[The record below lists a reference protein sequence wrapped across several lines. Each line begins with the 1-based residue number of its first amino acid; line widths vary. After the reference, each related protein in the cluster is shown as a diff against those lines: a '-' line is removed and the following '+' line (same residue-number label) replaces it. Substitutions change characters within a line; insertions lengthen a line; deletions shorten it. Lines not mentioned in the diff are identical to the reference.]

1 MKLSTKRVIV
11 LWLMVFLGGIL
22 WSIST
27 QAGGLDDEVMGDESW
42 TVETRKGLVFYTTH
56 GKIVEGLKF
65 GFFKSPENCE
75 SDILWLNFS
84 SSEEKVKDF
93 IGKDVMISLEV
104 DGVDFRINPP
114 MLGAHTIGFTHVM
127 LFTNWVV
134 GERLMDA
141 LMKGRYVTVQIVE
154 PKQLEVLLDIK
165 EERFS
170 LDGFV
175 ASRKEAMTICN
186 RIDKE

>member
-1 MKLSTKRVIV
+1 MPLYTKRIII
-11 LWLMVFLGGIL
+11 LWLTVLLVGMP

-27 QAGGLDDEVMGDESW
+27 QAGGLDDEIVGDESW
-42 TVETRKGLVFYTTH
+42 TVETRMGQVFYTTQ

-65 GFFKSPENCE
+65 GFYKSPKDCE
-75 SDILWLNFS
+75 ADILWLNFS

-141 LMKGRYVTVQIVE
+141 LMKGQSVTVRIVE
-154 PKQLEVLLDIK
+154 PKELEALLDIK

-170 LDGFV
+170 LEGFV

-186 RIDKE
+186 RIYKK